1 MKSKK
6 IAIFT
11 KDGKSY
17 IHDILTYSQD
27 KVDGITYGKV
37 LLTDSQEEQINLNN
51 IAMVSFLNLVRLDS
65 DDLQIN
71 YESNVV
77 ADVTLAMKEV
87 DD

>member
-1 MKSKK
+1 MK
-6 IAIFT
+6 
-11 KDGKSY
+11 
-17 IHDILTYSQD
+17 LTLLKLY
-27 KVDGITYGKV
+27 GITYGKV